1 MRGEKGEYRERNR
14 RRRAFPS
21 VPLLLEQGKTRKN
34 DSYKEDSCER
44 RISGP
49 WIEKRSLKWYLA
61 CDSSSFLPTM
71 ALIMTPVI
79 LLITCVLSVSST
91 GLEDVEGM
99 VRVCLTHCYILYP

>member
-1 MRGEKGEYRERNR
+1 MRGEKGECRERKR
-14 RRRAFPS
+14 RRQAFPS
-21 VPLLLEQGKTRKN
+21 VALLLEQGKVRRN
-34 DSYKEDSCER
+34 ESYKGDLCEG

-49 WIEKRSLKWYLA
+49 WREKRSLKWYPF
-61 CDSSSFLPTM
+61 STM

-99 VRVCLTHCYILYP
+99 VCVCLTHCYILYP